1 LQNFDFLGMVIF
13 RFKKTC
19 EVSTENYVLC
29 SFELEKDPIFRI
41 CAIRMDS
48 RKKYDLCPSTTYIKF
63 EDPFSLIPHIL
74 KIAQA
79 WYNGFQS
86 TSCGFLNEF
95 HVVFYWLWKW
105 NWWKLINLLTKF
117 ISSVKSSWGCWALL
131 MWDME
136 MDWSYWAL

>member
-1 LQNFDFLGMVIF
+1 LNKHFYAFEDF
-13 RFKKTC
+13 
-19 EVSTENYVLC
+19 Y
-29 SFELEKDPIFRI
+29 
-41 CAIRMDS
+41 
-48 RKKYDLCPSTTYIKF
+48 

-74 KIAQA
+74 KTAQA

-95 HVVFYWLWKW
+95 HVVLYWLWKW

-117 ISSVKSSWGCWALL
+117 ISSVKSSWGYWAIQ